1 LQSALQHTPSTQC
14 PLVHSASMEHAVPV
28 PASGLQTP
36 PRQKLPGGHVAL
48 VLQPVHWETPQIP
61 GLQSCVRLTGH
72 APEPSQNSARV
83 ATAAVQDGAR
93 HCVLWPGTTQAV
105 VWTPLQVPSHPVP
118 FPTHAARGVT
128 GLPFTGEHVPALPAR
143 LHASH

>member
-1 LQSALQHTPSTQC
+1 VQSALQHTPSTQC
-14 PLVHSASMEHAVPV
+14 PLVHSASIEHAVPV
-28 PASGLQTP
+28 S
-36 PRQKLPGGHVAL
+36 L

-72 APEPSQNSARV
+72 APEPSQNSVRV
-83 ATAAVQDGAR
+83 ATAAAQDGAR
-93 HCVLWPGTTQAV
+93 HWVLWPGTTQAV

-118 FPTHAARGVT
+118 FPTHAVRGVT